1 MTAKSISSEP
11 RSRKPDLPSD
21 IEERIRQRAYEL
33 YRQRGKADEIRL
45 GQLFPGGIRNSWNGE
60 ARSCDDVDFAV
71 TPATNVLFT
80 ASMITSVDPGR
91 NECHKDFVVENV
103 PSRHI
108 YGISMVLHVVAT
120 NTT

>member
-1 MTAKSISSEP
+1 MDNCFPAES
-11 RSRKPDLPSD
+11 
-21 IEERIRQRAYEL
+21 
-33 YRQRGKADEIRL
+33 EIR
-45 GQLFPGGIRNSWNGE
+45 GTERPG
-60 ARSCDDVDFAV
+60 SCDDVDFSV